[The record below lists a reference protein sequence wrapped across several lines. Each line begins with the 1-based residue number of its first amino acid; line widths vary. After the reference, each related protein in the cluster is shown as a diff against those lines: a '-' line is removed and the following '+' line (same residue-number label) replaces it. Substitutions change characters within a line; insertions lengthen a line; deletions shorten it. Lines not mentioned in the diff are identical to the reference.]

1 MEICELSF
9 KNVHVC
15 ILEGR
20 NKLQDSKIA
29 LTIPVRVPNE
39 KCTVCSVKLLLNF
52 FFSCVSSC
60 PNRKLN
66 RNFLAT
72 TILLETKTAVLKSQE
87 VTI

>member
-20 NKLQDSKIA
+20 NKLQDKIA
-29 LTIPVRVPNE
+29 MIIPVRVPNE
-39 KCTVCSVKLLLNF
+39 NCVVCSVKLLIF
-52 FFSCVSSC
+52 VVCVASC

-66 RNFLAT
+66 RNFLAA
-72 TILLETKTAVLKSQE
+72 TILLKTKTAVLKSQE